1 MKQAGLKLQE
11 NVRWCLRTTSLSNL
25 VFSLLFALSSLPH
38 IFKKSFVDAVGSS
51 AVHFDFCF
59 LFLFLFFWFA
69 GVKNFLLTRKKIKE
83 DFPNVLEICKL
94 DIGNIEKRMI
104 I

>member
-11 NVRWCLRTTSLSNL
+11 NVRWCLRTTILSNL

-51 AVHFDFCF
+51 AVHFDFAFFFFFFF
-59 LFLFLFFWFA
+59 LVCRGQEFPFDKKKDKRRFS
-69 GVKNFLLTRKKIKE
+69 KCTRDMQIRYWKY
-83 DFPNVLEICKL
+83 
-94 DIGNIEKRMI
+94 
-104 I
+104 